1 MGCGS
6 IAYGS
11 MACGSVACGYMGYRY
26 IVCGSGVTFSKGPV
40 GVPLGNRVVV

>member
-26 IVCGSGVTFSKGPV
+26 IVCGSRVAFSKSPISV
-40 GVPLGNRVVV
+40 LLGNRVVV